1 MSNFVKCFDVV
12 SMVVDEATDQFSQ
25 LWKINKE
32 RYEILKQYC
41 DVLDSL
47 VEEFDGE
54 SFNVEVDDI
63 SMNNRNYNGISQKS
77 QLNLKITNIIALR
90 SVQCLLA
97 FLCLITDFSAL
108 NLYYRVS
115 GKKFDLGG
123 DWMNRT
129 RRELLNRAKIL
140 LDQASELIST
150 ALDQEQDCLDNMP
163 ENL

>member
-63 SMNNRNYNGISQKS
+63 SMTIAITMEFREITIESQNHKYYSLAKRAMSIGFSVSDNG
-77 QLNLKITNIIALR
+77 
-90 SVQCLLA
+90 LL
-97 FLCLITDFSAL
+97 CT
-108 NLYYRVS
+108 
-115 GKKFDLGG
+115 KFVLPSI
-123 DWMNRT
+123 W
-129 RRELLNRAKIL
+129 EKV
-140 LDQASELIST
+140 
-150 ALDQEQDCLDNMP
+150 
-163 ENL
+163 